1 MKSKGAVQSPPPRIP
16 VGTLPGGKT
25 CAARRGLGSI
35 QLGDD
40 LDTAV
45 NAQGAAVEGQVV
57 VWAWPH
63 FMSV

>member
-1 MKSKGAVQSPPPRIP
+1 MKSKGAVQSPAPRIP
-16 VGTLPGGKT
+16 VGTPPGGKT
-25 CAARRGLGSI
+25 CVARRGLGSI

-57 VWAWPH
+57 VLGVAPLQ
-63 FMSV
+63 SV